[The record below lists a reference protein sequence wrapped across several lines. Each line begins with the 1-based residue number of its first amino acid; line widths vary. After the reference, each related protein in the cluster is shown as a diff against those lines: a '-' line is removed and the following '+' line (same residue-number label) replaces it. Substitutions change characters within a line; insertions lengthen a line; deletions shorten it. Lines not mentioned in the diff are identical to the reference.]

1 MYGVDGPQNTRKSS
15 SSLYVYGTDTAIKPY
30 VLAKHKNVARQVEP
44 TRSRAPTTVSSF
56 LPARAC
62 VDRTPRKEHKKNG
75 QVGMKTKSKC
85 RKNKCCRT
93 CSLASTAKPG
103 LSNRNCNTGC
113 QIRGLKKHGGY
124 KTKKRGKT
132 AVRGYTRPNA
142 KWRRSLPKTSRKL
155 HQETRAG
162 GKISHEGK
170 YSPWNG
176 GCKGGRSLTDVTG
189 RTPEARTWQ

>member
-1 MYGVDGPQNTRKSS
+1 M
-15 SSLYVYGTDTAIKPY
+15 YVYGTDTAIKPY

-44 TRSRAPTTVSSF
+44 TTVSSF

-62 VDRTPRKEHKKNG
+62 VDRTPKKETQKKRSSRHEN
-75 QVGMKTKSKC
+75 KIEAPE
-85 RKNKCCRT
+85 KNKFVER
-93 CSLASTAKPG
+93 LASIAKPSLRTATATLG
-103 LSNRNCNTGC
+103 ADSWA
-113 QIRGLKKHGGY
+113 QKAWGY
-124 KTKKRGKT
+124 KTKSAGNT

-142 KWRRSLPKTSRKL
+142 MRRRNLPQKRK
-155 HQETRAG
+155 QETRAG